1 MFLYFQGGAPLHYRD
16 IHWFN
21 APYIF
26 KYCLKMVTP
35 VLSKRIL
42 DCTYLYDSL
51 DDAVKIAG
59 GEDMA
64 PEEFGGTLGPMDAT
78 PVLESQLQ
86 VAHGLDSGA
95 IAGQDTAP
103 VHRRCSQS
111 RHGLAPLATIAK
123 RAQ

>member
-1 MFLYFQGGAPLHYRD
+1 MFLSFQGGAPLHYRD

-51 DDAVKIAG
+51 DDAVEIAG

-64 PEEFGGTLGPMDAT
+64 PEEFGGKLGPMDAT
-78 PVLESQLQ
+78 PVFEKILAQEEYFKQLAESE
-86 VAHGLDSGA
+86 VASEG
-95 IAGQDTAP
+95 
-103 VHRRCSQS
+103 
-111 RHGLAPLATIAK
+111 K
-123 RAQ
+123 RTNSK